1 MTKIGVRELRVLI
14 KELNPSAKV
23 FHSSKETLLKV
34 YEKLKYDKNANI
46 NHIYKQQHNIE
57 TYHDSDTPLMDL
69 TVSQLRQEIF
79 NADIEPSLAIY
90 AKNKTKLR
98 DDLRNI
104 KLVLKYRYKLPK
116 WRPPPYKPNER
127 NFYNLTKAP
136 YFQELKLVREY
147 LDNSEE
153 IKLYF
158 KLTVLYE
165 IINKC

>member
-34 YEKLKYDKNANI
+34 YEALKYDKKALI
-46 NHIYKQQHNIE
+46 KHIYTEQHKIE
-57 TYHDSDTPLMDL
+57 TYHDADTPLMEL
-69 TVSQLRQEIF
+69 TVSQLRQEIY
-79 NADIEPSLAIY
+79 NASIDPVLPIY

-104 KLVLKYRYKLPK
+104 KLVLKYRSKLPR
-116 WRPPPYKPNER
+116 WICPDYPPNER
-127 NFYNLTKAP
+127 NFPNMLFPP

-158 KLTVLYE
+158 KLAVLYQ
-165 IINKC
+165 IRNKC

>member
-1 MTKIGVRELRVLI
+1 MTKIGVRQLRVLI

-34 YEKLKYDKNANI
+34 YETLKYDKNARI
-46 NHIYKQQHNIE
+46 NHIYTQQHKIE
-57 TYHDSDTPLMDL
+57 TYHDEDTPLMEL
-69 TVSQLRQEIF
+69 TVSQLRQEID
-79 NADIEPSLAIY
+79 NAYIEPRLPIY

-104 KLVLKYRYKLPK
+104 KLVLKYRCKLPR
-116 WRPPPYKPNER
+116 WIHPPYKPNER
-127 NFYNLTKAP
+127 NFPNMILRP

-158 KLTVLYE
+158 KLAVLYE
-165 IINKC
+165 IRNK